1 MELFSNLKMK
11 QKLLLGFLFASLFV
25 LIAGIIGGT
34 SMKKMNTVSNALYNS
49 DLKNLKNLE
58 ELNANTMHLRL
69 EIINLVES
77 RDSNKTQV
85 TINTSTMYRNKNNEI
100 ISTYKKSNLTAEEES
115 LLDEL
120 DTELKDW
127 RNICDEIFN
136 LMSQG
141 KYDEAMSL
149 NKESASYR
157 NKLTETVEK
166 LVNITVKK
174 ADNRNNS
181 SYMTYKTSLLII
193 ASVTLISFIISILLG
208 LKITNSSIKEI
219 NKILKFSED
228 LSNGILNKPI
238 KLSSK
243 DEIGTIAQRLNHAT
257 DSIKA
262 LVKEIMNSSE
272 HMNSSSQ
279 ELSAT
284 TEEISS
290 IMSSVNEATDQ
301 IAESSQNLSSVTEE
315 ISASTQEI
323 NGNISKLSNKASD
336 AAQSSNEIKKRA
348 VDIKE
353 KASKNI
359 EEGKVIYDEKKKNII
374 KAIEDGKVVSEVKT
388 MAASIANISE
398 QTNLLALNAAI
409 EAARA
414 GVQGRGFA
422 VVADEVRKLSEES
435 SKAVQSINKMVLAVE
450 KAFNNISN
458 SGTEMLDYMANVVV
472 PNYQLLMDT
481 GIQYEKDAEMINSMS
496 NDINDSLK
504 QIKEV
509 VSQVNIAV
517 EDAASTAEQSAS
529 GSEEILGS
537 VNEVAKTI
545 EDIAHSSQSQ
555 AELSQKIASIVNK
568 FIV

>member
-127 RNICDEIFN
+127 RNICNEIFN

-157 NKLTETVEK
+157 SKLTETVEK

-208 LKITNSSIKEI
+208 LKITNSSIREI

-262 LVKEIMNSSE
+262 LVKEIMNSTE
-272 HMNSSSQ
+272 HMNSTSQ

-323 NGNISKLSNKASD
+323 NGNISKLSNKAND

-472 PNYQLLMDT
+472 PNYQFLMDT

>member
-25 LIAGIIGGT
+25 LITGIIGGIG
-34 SMKKMNTVSNALYNS
+34 MKKMNTVSNELYNS
-49 DLKNLKNLE
+49 DLKNLKNLD

-69 EIINLVES
+69 EIMNLVES
-77 RDSNKTQV
+77 RDSSKTQD
-85 TINTSTMYRNKNNEI
+85 TINTSNMYRNKNNEI
-100 ISTYKKSNLTAEEES
+100 INTYKKSSLTPEEKS
-115 LLDEL
+115 LLNEL

-127 RNICDEIFN
+127 RNMCDQIFT

-141 KYDEAMSL
+141 KYDEAMDL
-149 NKESASYR
+149 NKKSASYR
-157 NKLTETVEK
+157 SKLTETVEK
-166 LVNITVKK
+166 LVDITVKK

-181 SYMTYKTSLLII
+181 SYMTYKNSLLFM
-193 ASVTLISFIISILLG
+193 AFVTLISVIISILLG
-208 LKITNSSIKEI
+208 SKITTSLLKEV

-228 LSNGILNKPI
+228 LSNGILNKSI
-238 KLSSK
+238 TLSSK
-243 DEIGTIAQRLNHAT
+243 DEIGMIAEKLNHANN
-257 DSIKA
+257 SIKA
-262 LVKEIMNSSE
+262 LIEEIMHSTE
-272 HMNSSSQ
+272 HMNDSSQ

-323 NGNISKLSNKASD
+323 NGNISKLSNKANE
-336 AAQSSNEIKKRA
+336 AAESSYGIKKRA
-348 VDIKE
+348 ATIKE

-359 EEGKVIYDEKKKNII
+359 EEGKVIYDEKRKNII

-388 MAASIANISE
+388 MAASIASIAE

-435 SKAVQSINKMVLAVE
+435 SKAVGSINKMVLAVE
-450 KAFNNISN
+450 DAFNNISN
-458 SGTEMLDYMANVVV
+458 SGTEMLDYIANVVA

-481 GIQYEKDAEMINSMS
+481 GIQYEKDAEFINNMS

-509 VSQVNIAV
+509 VSQVNMAI

-537 VNEVAKTI
+537 VNEVAKAI
-545 EDIAHSSQSQ
+545 EDISLSSQSQ
-555 AELSQKIASIVNK
+555 AELSQKIAQMVNK
-568 FIV
+568 FTV

>member
-1 MELFSNLKMK
+1 MGLFNNLKMK

-25 LIAGIIGGT
+25 LITGIIGGIG
-34 SMKKMNTVSNALYNS
+34 MKKMNTVSNELYNS
-49 DLKNLKNLE
+49 DLTNLKNLDE
-58 ELNANTMHLRL
+58 FNANTLRLRL

-77 RDSNKTQV
+77 RDSSKTQD
-85 TINTSTMYRNKNNEI
+85 TINASNTYRSRNNEI
-100 ISTYKKSNLTAEEES
+100 LDAYKKSNLTAEEKG
-115 LLDEL
+115 LVDEL
-120 DTELKDW
+120 DGELRDW
-127 RNICDEIFN
+127 RNICDKIFN

-141 KYDEAMSL
+141 KFDEAMDL
-149 NKESASYR
+149 NKKAAAYR
-157 NKLTETVEK
+157 SKLTETIEK
-166 LVNITVKK
+166 LVNITIKK
-174 ADNRNNS
+174 ADTRNNS
-181 SYMTYKTSLLII
+181 SYMTYKTSLLVI
-193 ASVTLISFIISILLG
+193 ASVTLISFIVSILLG
-208 LKITNSSIKEI
+208 LKITNSSLKEI

-238 KLSSK
+238 ELSSK
-243 DEIGTIAQRLNHAT
+243 DEIGTIAEKLNHST

-262 LVKEIMNSSE
+262 LIKEIIQSTG
-272 HMNSSSQ
+272 HMNASSQ

-290 IMSSVNEATDQ
+290 MMSSVNEATDQ
-301 IAESSQNLSSVTEE
+301 IANGSQNLSSVTEE

-323 NGNISKLSNKASD
+323 NGNIGNLSNKASK
-336 AAQSSNEIKKRA
+336 AAESSEQIKKRA

-359 EEGKVIYDEKKKNII
+359 EEGKVIYDEKRKNII
-374 KAIEDGKVVSEVKT
+374 KAIEDGKIVSEVKT
-388 MAASIANISE
+388 MSASIANIAE

-414 GVQGRGFA
+414 GAQGRGFA

-435 SKAVQSINKMVLAVE
+435 SRAVQSINKMVLSVE

-481 GIQYEKDAEMINSMS
+481 GIQYEKDAEFINSMS
-496 NDINDSLK
+496 KDINDSLK

-517 EDAASTAEQSAS
+517 EEAASTAEQSAS
-529 GSEEILGS
+529 GSEEIIGS
-537 VNEVAKTI
+537 VNEVTKAI

-555 AELSQKIASIVNK
+555 AELSQKIASMVNK
-568 FIV
+568 FTV